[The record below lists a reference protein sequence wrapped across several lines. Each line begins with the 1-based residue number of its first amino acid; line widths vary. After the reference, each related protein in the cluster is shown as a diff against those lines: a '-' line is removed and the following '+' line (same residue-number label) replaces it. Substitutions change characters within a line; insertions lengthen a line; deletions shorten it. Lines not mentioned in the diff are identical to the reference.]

1 MNMERRSGDQWG
13 TRRIRVYL
21 WVWVVFWTTTVA
33 GLLASDIRHIRRASL
48 DMALS
53 EARIQNNR
61 DQATRLWAASHGG
74 VYVPVSEV
82 TPPNPRLGH
91 VPERDI
97 VTPSGRRLT
106 LMNPAYVLREM
117 TGHYSGMYG
126 ISGHITSLSH
136 LSAETAPDDWERNCL
151 LAFEQ
156 GAKEFWDICNMR
168 GTTYLRFMKPMYVEE
183 DCLKCHG
190 YQGYEVGDVRGGLS
204 ASVPMSEYI
213 KRQGSETFA
222 HTASFLALWIVG
234 ASVIGFT
241 ARGLIRRTRE
251 RNQAEARLLLSE
263 RKYSKVVESSL
274 TGIYVLQDGKI
285 VFVNPRFAE
294 IHGYASDEMIGMDGL
309 SLVHPSDRE
318 MVAEMRGKRF
328 RGETA
333 PNEYEVRGL
342 HKNGRTV
349 WIRRR
354 NTLTEYEGRPAI
366 LGNEVD
372 VTDQK
377 MAEDE
382 LRSTEK
388 ELRVVST
395 RLLNYWEEER
405 KRIAHEVHEGLAQ
418 TMSAIKYRVESALD
432 CMPERETSRM
442 AGLLEPVIAIVQDGV
457 SDIRR
462 MASRLRPLMLDDMGI
477 LPTIGWL
484 CREVEKTHPSLR
496 IGKTL
501 DIEEGQIP
509 EPLKVVIYRILENG
523 LGLVAKNGL
532 GGSVEISLEYE
543 EGGIDL
549 IVQTNRDVFA
559 LPNGPPWTGAQVEPA
574 LSTIKEFAILS
585 GGSLF
590 MSTGE
595 EGGSVLHVS
604 WPPETGRDG
613 GRRAQE
619 VFSPFRGDI

>member
-1 MNMERRSGDQWG
+1 MNMERWSGDHWG
-13 TRRIRVYL
+13 ARRIRIYL

-53 EARIQNNR
+53 EARFQNSR

-74 VYVPVSEV
+74 IYVPVSER
-82 TPPNPRLGH
+82 TPPNPRLGR

-106 LMNPAYVLREM
+106 LMNPAYVVREI
-117 TGHYSGMYG
+117 TDHYPGMYG

-136 LSAETAPDDWERNCL
+136 MSAETAPDDWERTCL

-156 GAKEFWDICNMR
+156 GVKEVWDICDMR
-168 GTTYLRFMKPMYVEE
+168 GTTYLRLMRPMYLEE

-190 YQGYEVGDVRGGLS
+190 SQGYTVRDIRGGLS
-204 ASVPMSEYI
+204 VSVPMTNYI
-213 KRQGSETFA
+213 ERQGNDTLV
-222 HTASFLALWIVG
+222 HTVSLVALWILGV
-234 ASVIGFT
+234 SVIGFT

-251 RNQAEARLLLSE
+251 RNQVEARLLLSE
-263 RKYSKVVESSL
+263 RKYSKVVENSL
-274 TGIYVLQDGKI
+274 TGIYVLQEGKI
-285 VFVNPRFAE
+285 VFANARFAE
-294 IHGYASDEMIGMDGL
+294 IHGYLPDEMIGMEGL
-309 SLVHPSDRE
+309 SLVHPNDRE
-318 MVAEMRGKRF
+318 MVAEMRRKRF

-333 PNEYEVRGL
+333 PEEYEVRAL
-342 HKNGRTV
+342 HKNGRAI
-349 WIRRR
+349 WIKRR
-354 NTLTEYEGRPAI
+354 NTLTEYGGRPAI

-377 MAEDE
+377 RAEDE
-382 LRSTEK
+382 LR
-388 ELRVVST
+388 LVSS
-395 RLLNYWEEER
+395 RLLNSWEEER

-432 CMPERETSRM
+432 SMPERQTSRM
-442 AGLLEPVIAIVQDGV
+442 TELLEPIVAIVQEGV

-462 MASRLRPLMLDDMGI
+462 MVTRLRPMMLDDMGI

-484 CREVEKTHPSLR
+484 CREFEKAHTSLR
-496 IGKTL
+496 IGRTFG
-501 DIEEGQIP
+501 IEEGQIP

-523 LGLVAKNGL
+523 LGLVVKNGH
-532 GGSVEISLEYE
+532 GSHVEISLGYE

-559 LPNGPPWTGAQVEPA
+559 LSHGSSGSGVQVEPA

-585 GGSLF
+585 GGSF
-590 MSTGE
+590 FVSSME
-595 EGGSVLHVS
+595 DGGSVLHVS
-604 WPPETGRDG
+604 WPAENR
-613 GRRAQE
+613 
-619 VFSPFRGDI
+619 S